1 MGLWPKETARVRVGE
16 LGPQTGLSLSPHMV
30 LGWELPWEWGCPLGP
45 TVSPGP
51 LQTRDLWVVFCL
63 GSAPALLLLTM

>member
-1 MGLWPKETARVRVGE
+1 MGLWPKETARARVGE
-16 LGPQTGLSLSPHMV
+16 LGSQAGLSLSPHMV

-51 LQTRDLWVVFCL
+51 L
-63 GSAPALLLLTM
+63 